1 MISILAP
8 QNSTTP
14 TSADEFGT
22 PVPAQ
27 SIVSLIIWFICL
39 LYASIRTSSNT
50 SLGKITGGAGRS
62 DDIPLSESREQ
73 IVGGIVFGRLVVV
86 VDCVFI

>member
-1 MISILAP
+1 LINVVIHHNGTS
-8 QNSTTP
+8 P
-14 TSADEFGT
+14 TSGDEFGT

-73 IVGGIVFGRLVVV
+73 IVGKYCLAV
-86 VDCVFI
+86 